1 MLVAAIP
8 VLVDLEPLGINETF
22 DMTPLTS
29 SIVDCLLAQY
39 CIASALPACT
49 YSVSDV
55 RYILF
60 CGTSIRMFRVYMK
73 RLSTSS
79 CLMANSA

>member
-8 VLVDLEPLGINETF
+8 VLVDLQPLGINETF

-39 CIASALPACT
+39 CIASALPECT
-49 YSVSDV
+49 CSVSDV
-55 RYILF
+55 RYM
-60 CGTSIRMFRVYMK
+60 MFRVYMK
-73 RLSTSS
+73 RPSTSS
-79 CLMANSA
+79 CLMARSA